1 MARRRVWLWL
11 GVGVALCFL
20 ALYTLVDPSTSAWL
34 PRCPLLTLTGL
45 ECPGCGSQRAVH
57 ALLNGDLPGA
67 WGFNP
72 LLVVMLPVVGLM
84 AYAELRRERHPRL
97 YRAMAHPALI
107 FTVLAMVVGWGVMRN
122 LI

>member
-11 GVGVALCFL
+11 GVGGAICFL
-20 ALYTLVDPSTSAWL
+20 ALYTLVDPSTSVWL

-72 LLVVMLPVVGLM
+72 LLIVMLPVVGLM
-84 AYAELRRERHPRL
+84 AYAELRREHHPRL
-97 YRAMAHPALI
+97 HRAMAHPALI
-107 FTVLAMVVGWGVMRN
+107 LTVLAMVVGWGVMRN